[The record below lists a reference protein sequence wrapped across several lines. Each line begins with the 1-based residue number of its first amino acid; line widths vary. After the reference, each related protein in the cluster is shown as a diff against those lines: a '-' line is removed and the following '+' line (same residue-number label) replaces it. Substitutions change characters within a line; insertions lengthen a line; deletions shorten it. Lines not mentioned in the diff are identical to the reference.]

1 MWKRF
6 VPLYALHGVAIFG
19 ITVATP
25 LNSRPLVHASLNGLS
40 ALLMLTGFM
49 FIRNR
54 RIVPHFVFMT
64 LAALTSA
71 VFLGSYLYY
80 HFHAGAT
87 AFRGEG
93 WIRPV
98 YFGLLLSHTV
108 LAAAVLPLVIVV
120 LILAARERFERHARL
135 ARWALPLWVYVSITG
150 VLIYLMLYV
159 WYPVGEPVVLS

>member
-1 MWKRF
+1 
-6 VPLYALHGVAIFG
+6 
-19 ITVATP
+19 
-25 LNSRPLVHASLNGLS
+25 
-40 ALLMLTGFM
+40 MLTGFL

-54 RIVPHFVFMT
+54 RIVPHFVCMT
-64 LAALTSA
+64 LAAVTSA

-80 HFHAGAT
+80 HAHAGMT

-98 YFGLLLSHTV
+98 YFGMLLSHTV
-108 LAAAVLPLVIVV
+108 LAAVVLPLVVVV
-120 LILAARERFERHARL
+120 LSFAARERFERHARL

-159 WYPVGEPVVLS
+159 WYPAAEPVVLP